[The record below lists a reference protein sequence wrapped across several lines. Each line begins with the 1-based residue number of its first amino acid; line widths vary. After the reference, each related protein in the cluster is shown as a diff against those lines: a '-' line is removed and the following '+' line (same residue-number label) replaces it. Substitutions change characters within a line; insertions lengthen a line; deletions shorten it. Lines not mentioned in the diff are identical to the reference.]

1 MLNEISI
8 LEAGELV
15 TYVGICLYPGSG
27 PGCNPQTN
35 YNSFSTFKSPLQ
47 LSETPSHSFGGELCK
62 VAH

>member
-15 TYVGICLYPGSG
+15 TYVGICLYPGS
-27 PGCNPQTN
+27 CNPQKN
-35 YNSFSTFKSPLQ
+35 YNSFPTFKSPLQ